1 MLSEKPW
8 RSPGKVRSRSDCQ
21 FVRIVENVEV
31 SHTEAEELGSA
42 RIVLSPGTLPSFWDR
57 NVVFIAN
64 LLGLFFGNEEQSQ
77 LLAKEVGEVD
87 SYGGRLVPILN
98 LVYRGKGRN
107 ALILECEPDA
117 SLCRYHEEVAGLSL
131 PDRQVLSHRDYLDM
145 GREFAEGTASSH
157 PFLESISGGGASW
170 MDGYVTDNTLEHIA
184 AGSGKKTISTG
195 PGSLHGNN
203 KRELHL
209 FLEQAGLP
217 TVATELAD
225 SPAELNGSLE
235 RIREQGFRS
244 GVIKSAM
251 GASGIGLIKVDSL
264 EDTSAVAASVPEHFF
279 FEGPC
284 LVQGWLC
291 PGEQGVSRVRSPSA
305 QLFLDDK
312 SVVIYDLTEQ
322 ILSQSSVHEGN
333 ESPPPYLADHPE
345 WKAELLR
352 QAGLAGR
359 WLHEQGYRGTGSV
372 DFLLVECENGEVDVY
387 VCEINARVTG
397 ATYPSVLAR
406 HFLPE
411 GSWLLRNL
419 RFETP
424 LLGEELLALLEKS
437 GDLFVPGRSETGVL
451 PVNFNRGRDGL
462 VHKGQFLCVAH
473 STAGSHVL
481 LELAELDLPCVPDR
495 D

>member
-1 MLSEKPW
+1 MSETYAKEP
-8 RSPGKVRSRSDCQ
+8 
-21 FVRIVENVEV
+21 
-31 SHTEAEELGSA
+31 GSA
-42 RIVLSPGTLPSFWDR
+42 GVVLSPGTLPPFWDR
-57 NVVFIAN
+57 NVVFVAN

-87 SYGGRLVPILN
+87 SYGGRLVPVLN
-98 LVYRGKGRN
+98 LLYRGEGSN
-107 ALILECEPDA
+107 SLILECEPDV
-117 SLCRYHEEVAGLSL
+117 SLSRYHEEVAGLSL
-131 PDRQVLSHRDYLDM
+131 PDRMVLPHREYLKM
-145 GREFAEGTASSH
+145 GEVYSRGDAVHH
-157 PFLESISGGGASW
+157 PMLEAISGVKAKW
-170 MDGYVTDNTLEHIA
+170 IDGYVTDDTLSHLAID
-184 AGSGKKTISTG
+184 AGKETVSSGY
-195 PGSLHGNN
+195 GSLRGNN

-209 FLEQAGLP
+209 FLEEVGLP
-217 TVATELAD
+217 TVETELAA
-225 SPAELNGSLE
+225 SPSEVVGCLE
-235 RIREQGFRS
+235 HIRAAGFRS
-244 GVIKSAM
+244 GVIKSAV

-264 EDTSAVAASVPEHFF
+264 DDLSTAAGTVPEHFF

-291 PGEQGVSRVRSPSA
+291 PGEQGVVRVRSPSA
-305 QLFLDDK
+305 QLFLDEE

-333 ESPPPYLADHPE
+333 ESPPPYLADHMD
-345 WKAELLR
+345 WKNELLR
-352 QAGLAGR
+352 QGGIAGQ
-359 WLHEQGYRGTGSV
+359 WLHGQGYRGTGSV
-372 DFLLVECENGEVDVY
+372 DFLLVEFENGDVSVF

-424 LLGEELLALLEKS
+424 LPGEDLLDLLEKS
-437 GDLFVPGRSETGVL
+437 GDLFIPGKSETGVL
-451 PVNFNRGRDGL
+451 PVNFNQGADGL
-462 VHKGQFLCVAH
+462 IHKGQFLCLAH

-481 LELAELDLPCVPDR
+481 LGLAELDLPCVPDR